1 MRAQIITVSS
11 DPRPRQTLTRTLCQK
26 SCDGEY
32 LVREI
37 LLTCETSFA
46 KQLNRNFEQS
56 FY

>member
-11 DPRPRQTLTRTLCQK
+11 DPTRQTLTRTLCQK
-26 SCDGEY
+26 SCDGEC